1 MSSHS
6 RTESAARPMQ
16 AGCITSTAG
25 RAAPRRSR
33 GFSLIELMIAVL
45 VMSILAAIAI
55 PAYSNYV
62 RHSRR
67 GEAKSALL
75 DLAGLE
81 ERYFSTQNNYTQ
93 SATDLGYPS
102 WPATVGN
109 GYYQVAAP
117 GYTAASAPTVAVPAG
132 TPATYSFTAT
142 PLGDQVKDTQCG
154 SFTVNSQGVQGASTA
169 GGADNTQ
176 TCWH

>member
-1 MSSHS
+1 MNI
-6 RTESAARPMQ
+6 Q
-16 AGCITSTAG
+16 STPG
-25 RAAPRRSR
+25 RSK

-45 VMSILAAIAI
+45 IMSILAAIAI

-81 ERYFSTQNNYTQ
+81 ERYFSTQNTYSGT
-93 SATDLGYPS
+93 STDLGYPS

-117 GYTAASAPTVAVPAG
+117 AVTSATAPTSTQLAG

-142 PLGDQVKDTQCG
+142 PIGDQVKDTQCA
-154 SFTVNSQGVQGASTA
+154 SFTVTASGVQSATQGTAS
-169 GGADNTQ
+169 GADNTQ